1 MGLKAML
8 YALHESPYAGKQQL
22 IHIAIAEAVN
32 NDTMIGFISQEA
44 IARAAKCS
52 VETVRVTV
60 KRMIGSGHLRVV
72 EESRQHRATIYQI
85 IIPTPEM
92 PPEIPP
98 DSLGSEES
106 QPPKLAGPAPK
117 SGRPSPQI
125 SRPSPQISLG
135 TPVLYT
141 RPLHP
146 SLSPVTAPAA
156 ADEASPPVA
165 TAAPGGY
172 PPDFIEFW
180 QVYPRKQSK
189 GAALEAYRKARKNV
203 SHQHLMAAVARF
215 ANDPNLPT
223 DRTKIPHAA
232 TWLNQRRFD
241 DEDGYPEQQTWPAKP
256 PSASRMFADAATAL
270 SVAEIAQ

>member
-106 QPPKLAGPAPK
+106 QPPNLAGPAPK
-117 SGRPSPQI
+117 SHGPAPKSHWGHPSF
-125 SRPSPQISLG
+125 

-141 RPLHP
+141 RPYHP
-146 SLSPVTAPAA
+146 S
-156 ADEASPPVA
+156 
-165 TAAPGGY
+165 
-172 PPDFIEFW
+172 
-180 QVYPRKQSK
+180 PR
-189 GAALEAYRKARKNV
+189 RPR
-203 SHQHLMAAVARF
+203 
-215 ANDPNLPT
+215 
-223 DRTKIPHAA
+223 
-232 TWLNQRRFD
+232 
-241 DEDGYPEQQTWPAKP
+241 QTRP
-256 PSASRMFADAATAL
+256 RHR
-270 SVAEIAQ
+270 